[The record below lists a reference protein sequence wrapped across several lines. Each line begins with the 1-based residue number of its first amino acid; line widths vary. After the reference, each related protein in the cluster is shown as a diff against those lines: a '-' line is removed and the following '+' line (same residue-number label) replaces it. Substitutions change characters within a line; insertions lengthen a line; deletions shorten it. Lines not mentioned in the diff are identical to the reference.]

1 MINIKLEVP
10 KSLTD
15 ALQMKGLDKLVKELA
30 LAVRSK
36 MIASTPVD
44 TGTAKRSWSPV
55 KRESGG
61 LSFSGGMGDGPVA
74 RRSVGYSFGNTAPYS
89 HILETGS
96 TPGKK
101 PWPSV
106 GPRTVLESGKI
117 YSSQAPGGMLQ
128 TAEIEQY
135 IKSALPGLV
144 EKYLK

>member
-1 MINIKLEVP
+1 MIRIKADIP

-15 ALQMKGLDKLVKELA
+15 ALNMKGLDDLVKELA
-30 LAVRSK
+30 LQIRAR
-36 MIASTPVD
+36 MIQGTPRD
-44 TGTAKRSWSPV
+44 SGTAQRSYSPV

-61 LSFSGGMGDGPVA
+61 LSFSGGTGDGPVQ

-101 PWPSV
+101 PWPNV
-106 GPRTVLESGKI
+106 GPRTVLKDGRI
-117 YSSQAPGGMLQ
+117 YSSQAPGGIME
-128 TAEIEQY
+128 TAEIEAYVNQT
-135 IKSALPGLV
+135 LPQLI